1 MRVERLDV
9 TQFRNHARTTVAFG
23 EGINALVGENGQG
36 KTNILEAISY
46 LSLSKSFYASTD
58 VQAVMVGKEF
68 FEITAEMV
76 DDGGQ
81 RAGIR
86 VVFHA
91 RTGEKTVTVN
101 GAPLERVSAVV
112 GMFPAVILSPDNG
125 RIISGAPAERRKFL
139 DIVLSQTSSSYF
151 ADVLEYRRILRQRNR
166 LLADARFHG
175 RGAADATEPW
185 TAALIERGAR
195 IIFRRAV
202 FLERLQLSL
211 RPAYADLVGADDDLR
226 LVYLTLDGV
235 EKPEGPAEVADAM
248 ALALNRCRQDEER
261 RGTTLVGPHRDDVT
275 FLLRNLEADA
285 YASQGE
291 QKTLLIALKLS
302 EYQYVCETRAE
313 RPMLLLDDV
322 FAELDRRRAG
332 RVLGHLASLGQAL
345 ITTTDAK
352 LFVPEITWNNHHRRY
367 FIERGCCTADQT

>member
-9 TQFRNHARTTVAFG
+9 TQFRNHARTAVAFG
-23 EGINALVGENGQG
+23 QGINALVGDNGQG

-68 FEITAEMV
+68 FDITAQMV

-81 RAGIR
+81 RADIQ

-91 RTGEKTVTVN
+91 LTGEKTVAVN
-101 GAPLERVSAVV
+101 GALLDRVSAVV
-112 GMFPAVILSPDNG
+112 GMFPAVILSPDHG
-125 RIISGAPAERRKFL
+125 RIIAGAPAERRKFL

-166 LLADARFHG
+166 LLADARLHG
-175 RGAADATEPW
+175 RGMPDAAEPW
-185 TAALIERGAR
+185 TAALIEHGSR
-195 IIFRRAV
+195 IVFRRAV
-202 FLERLQLSL
+202 FLERLQEALHL
-211 RPAYADLVGADDDLR
+211 AYADLVGADDDLM
-226 LVYLTLDGV
+226 LVYLTLEGV
-235 EKPEGPAEVADAM
+235 EKPKDPADVAAAM
-248 ALALNRCRQDEER
+248 ALALDRCRQEEGR
-261 RGTTLVGPHRDDVT
+261 RGTTIVGPHRDDVT
-275 FLLRNLEADA
+275 FLLRKLEAHA

-291 QKTLLIALKLS
+291 QKTLLIALKLA

-313 RPMLLLDDV
+313 RPILLLDDV

-332 RVLGHLASLGQAL
+332 RVLKHLTSLGQAL
-345 ITTTDAK
+345 ITTTDGM
-352 LFVPEITWNNHHRRY
+352 LFAPAIAWNDHHRRF

>member
-58 VQAVMVGKEF
+58 VQAVMVGKEYF
-68 FEITAEMV
+68 DIAAQMV

-81 RAGIR
+81 RADIR

-91 RTGEKTVTVN
+91 GTGQKTVAVN

-112 GMFPAVILSPDNG
+112 GMFPAVILSPDHG
-125 RIISGAPAERRKFL
+125 RIIAGAPAERRKFL
-139 DIVLSQTSSSYF
+139 DIVLSQTSSGYF

-175 RGAADATEPW
+175 RGLPGTVDPW
-185 TAALIERGAR
+185 TAALVERGSR

-202 FLERLQLSL
+202 FLERLQQSL
-211 RPAYADLVGADDDLR
+211 HPAYADLVGADEDLT

-235 EKPEGPAEVADAM
+235 EKPENPAEVAGAMAM
-248 ALALNRCRQDEER
+248 ALDRCRQDEER

-275 FLLRNLEADA
+275 FLLRNLEAHA

-313 RPMLLLDDV
+313 RPILLLDDV

-332 RVLGHLASLGQAL
+332 RVLEHLASLGQAL
-345 ITTTDAK
+345 ITTTDGK
-352 LFVPEITWNNHHRRY
+352 LFTPAITWNDHHRRY
-367 FIERGCCTADQT
+367 SIERGCCTAGQA

>member
-58 VQAVMVGKEF
+58 VQAVMVGREF
-68 FEITAEMV
+68 FDIAAQMV

-81 RAGIR
+81 RADIR

-91 RTGEKTVTVN
+91 LTGEKSVAVN
-101 GAPLERVSAVV
+101 GVPLERVSAVV
-112 GMFPAVILSPDNG
+112 GMFPAVILSPDHG
-125 RIISGAPAERRKFL
+125 RIIAGAPAERRKFL

-175 RGAADATEPW
+175 RGMPDAADPW
-185 TAALIERGAR
+185 TVALVERGSR
-195 IIFRRAV
+195 IIFRRAA
-202 FLERLQLSL
+202 FLESLQQSL
-211 RPAYADLVGADDDLR
+211 HPAYTDLVGADDDLR

-235 EKPEGPAEVADAM
+235 AKPESPAEVAEAM
-248 ALALNRCRQDEER
+248 MLALERCRQDEGR

-275 FLLRNLEADA
+275 FLLRNLEAQA

-291 QKTLLIALKLS
+291 QKTLLIALKLA
-302 EYQYVCETRAE
+302 EYQYVCETRGE
-313 RPMLLLDDV
+313 RPVLLLDDV
-322 FAELDRRRAG
+322 FAELDGRRAG
-332 RVLGHLASLGQAL
+332 RVLEHLTSLGQAL
-345 ITTTDAK
+345 ITTTDGA
-352 LFVPEITWNNHHRRY
+352 LFAPAITWNDHHRRY
-367 FIERGCCTADQT
+367 SIEHGCCTAG

>member
-68 FEITAEMV
+68 FDIAAEMV

-81 RAGIR
+81 RADIR

-91 RTGEKTVTVN
+91 HTGEKTVAVN

-112 GMFPAVILSPDNG
+112 GMFPAVILSPDHG
-125 RIISGAPAERRKFL
+125 RIIAGAPAERRKFL

-151 ADVLEYRRILRQRNR
+151 ADLLEYRRILRQRNR
-166 LLADARFHG
+166 LLADARFQG
-175 RGAADATEPW
+175 RGVPDAVDPW
-185 TAALIERGAR
+185 TTALVERGSR

-202 FLERLQLSL
+202 FLERLQQSL
-211 RPAYADLVGADDDLR
+211 RPAYADLAGANDDLT

-235 EKPEGPAEVADAM
+235 EKPESPGEVAEALV
-248 ALALNRCRQDEER
+248 LALDRCREEEGR

-275 FLLRNLEADA
+275 FLLRNLEAHA

-313 RPMLLLDDV
+313 RPILLLDDV
-322 FAELDRRRAG
+322 FAELDVRRAG
-332 RVLGHLASLGQAL
+332 RVLAQLTSLGQAL
-345 ITTTDAK
+345 ITTTDGT
-352 LFVPEITWNNHHRRY
+352 LFAPAITWNDHHRRY
-367 FIERGCCTADQT
+367 FLERGCCTTGQA